1 MEVKDMHYIGS
12 TIYHVDPDRLIV
24 IKEYK
29 FTIPSIC
36 PEFDPN
42 PEESI
47 YHAEVIEVS
56 LKPNGPRHFTV
67 TTEPGA
73 WRRLKALYDVI
84 SKESFKGRVNLRKHL
99 WSIIRGCTPYKD
111 LSARQQMI
119 VDMRDGSYP
128 KLESKYCVDITLEE
142 LEEMR
147 DDLVLETQQNLNDWK
162 IYREPIPETYISNQ
176 RYKISRINELI
187 KIKNK

>member
-1 MEVKDMHYIGS
+1 MNYIGS
-12 TIYHVDPDRLIV
+12 TIYNVDPDRLIV
-24 IKEYK
+24 IREYE
-29 FTIPSIC
+29 FTVPSMC

-42 PEESI
+42 PKESI

-56 LKPNGPRHFTV
+56 LKPNGTRHFTS

-73 WRRLKALYDVI
+73 WRRLKALYDVV
-84 SKESFKGRVNLRKHL
+84 SKESFKDRVNFRKQL
-99 WSIIRGCTPYKD
+99 WSIIRGCTPYED
-111 LSARQQMI
+111 LSARQQMTI
-119 VDMRDGSYP
+119 DMRNGNYP
-128 KLESKYCVDITLEE
+128 KPESKYWMDITLEE

-147 DDLVLETQQNLNDWK
+147 NDLVLETGQNLNDWRM
-162 IYREPIPETYISNQ
+162 YRDPVPETYMNNQ